1 MIKRLPPESPA
12 FVDSARLLVQL
23 HKLLRTG
30 QGDSVQADSV
40 RDQMDG
46 PWRELDEENASR
58 IRGLSADLYSIGEQR
73 EASHL
78 TEEQASVLHSQLES
92 GDWHEALKFLR
103 EHELCIPPADLASF
117 RGRCW
122 ARLKH
127 HEVALLF
134 FEEARRLKPGDEE
147 LNALYLQ
154 TLIAAN
160 HTGAAR

>member
-1 MIKRLPPESPA
+1 
-12 FVDSARLLVQL
+12 
-23 HKLLRTG
+23 
-30 QGDSVQADSV
+30 
-40 RDQMDG
+40 
-46 PWRELDEENASR
+46 
-58 IRGLSADLYSIGEQR
+58 ADLYSIGDER
-73 EASHL
+73 EALRCL

-103 EHELCIPPADLASF
+103 EQELCIPPADLASF

-122 ARLKH
+122 AGLKH

-134 FEEARRLKPGDEE
+134 FEEARRLKPSDEE

-160 HTGAAR
+160 HSEAAG